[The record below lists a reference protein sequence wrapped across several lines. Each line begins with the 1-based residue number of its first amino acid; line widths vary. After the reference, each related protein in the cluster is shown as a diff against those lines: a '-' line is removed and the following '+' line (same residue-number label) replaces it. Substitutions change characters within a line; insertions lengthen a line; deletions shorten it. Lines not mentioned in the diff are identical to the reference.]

1 MYVKIPTGLGN
12 RNINLTMEYLLE
24 DVEDITKLNNEEE
37 TATVHLLVSRIYF
50 LLIIKMYK
58 WLSEN
63 WH

>member
-1 MYVKIPTGLGN
+1 
-12 RNINLTMEYLLE
+12 MEYLQE